1 MAVKSASS
9 GFFVTLRFLLPPGP
23 THEAHYGRPMTSAV
37 RVIADDNRTD
47 GSSDETG
54 SEGRQRSTKLPNALG
69 WKEGVADLNRE
80 ECAGQKIVELERVS
94 DGCSCNMVPPKK
106 ASTSQLSSGNF
117 HCHAL
122 SRDSTRS
129 ETLFR
134 F

>member
-1 MAVKSASS
+1 VAVKSASS

-80 ECAGQKIVELERVS
+80 ECAGQKIVELERVIEWLRLQHGAPEES
-94 DGCSCNMVPPKK
+94 FYLAIVQRQFPLPR
-106 ASTSQLSSGNF
+106 AF
-117 HCHAL
+117 
-122 SRDSTRS
+122 SR
-129 ETLFR
+129 FNP
-134 F
+134 